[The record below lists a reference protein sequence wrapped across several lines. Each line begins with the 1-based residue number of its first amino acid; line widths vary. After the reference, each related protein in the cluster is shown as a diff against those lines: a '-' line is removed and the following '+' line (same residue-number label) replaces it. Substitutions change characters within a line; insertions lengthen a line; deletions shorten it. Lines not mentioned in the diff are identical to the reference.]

1 LDVTSPEPLPLDH
14 KLLKLKNC
22 VILPHIGSAETNC
35 RKKMVEISIHNLI
48 EYFDNKSMI
57 SQINVN

>member
-1 LDVTSPEPLPLDH
+1 PLPLDH
-14 KLLKLKNC
+14 KSLKLKNC

-48 EYFDNKSMI
+48 EYFDNKSII